1 MISVANVSKSYPG
14 KVLFEDLSF
23 TMSKGERMGLVGRNG
38 CGKSTLLKIII
49 GEIQPDSGRVVFPK
63 GYRVGYL
70 SQHLEF
76 KHSTVFEECCEGLE
90 VYEHYKAERI
100 LQGLGFTDEG
110 LNKSPLSF
118 SGGYQLRINLAKCIL
133 QEPDLLILDEPT
145 NYLDLLSLR
154 WLKDYLMTYPG
165 EIILITHDQYFMDRV
180 ITHTFGIAYGE
191 GKKIKGSSQK
201 YYDQIQIENEILTKS
216 KANQDQKIKEMERFI
231 ERFRAKASKA
241 SLAQSKMKA
250 LEKIDVISL
259 KDDEQTLGFHFS
271 YAPTPARRLLKAEN
285 LSFAYTEGEWLYKN
299 ISFELTPTDRIAIVG
314 QNGKGKTTLLR
325 QLAQELT
332 HQPDEVWL
340 HPQTK
345 IGFYHQ
351 TNKKDLSLNS
361 TVAEEIA
368 STNPLLTLTE
378 VRAIC
383 GAVMFSGDDALK
395 KIGVLS
401 GGEQARVLLGKILAF
416 PNNCLLLDEPT
427 NHLDRDA
434 VENLG
439 DEVKSFQGPVV
450 FVTHHEGLLHKL
462 ATHLIYFKNGQAHM
476 FAGTYQ
482 EFLDKIG
489 WEDESL
495 SKKKNVNSDLNEVGG
510 KSKASKSSNSNDN
523 LDKSVSSECSGV
535 SDGPV
540 RTPAEQQEIR
550 KKTNRLKKKMETLE
564 EEILKIEEDLESK
577 NNDLEK
583 IFMSSEGDK
592 NTLISEHYKVVGQI
606 QSGLQQK
613 YSDLETLMLELESLH

>member
-1 MISVANVSKSYPG
+1 MISVANISKSYPG

-38 CGKSTLLKIII
+38 CGKSTLLKMII

-76 KHSTVFEECCEGLE
+76 NQPTVLEECCEGLE

-100 LQGLGFTDEG
+100 LQGLGFTEEG
-110 LNKSPLSF
+110 LQKSPLSF

-154 WLKDYLMTYPG
+154 WLKDYLMSYPG
-165 EIILITHDQYFMDRV
+165 EIILITHDQYFMDQV
-180 ITHTFGIAYGE
+180 ITHTYGIAFGE

-201 YYDQIQIENEILTKS
+201 YYEQIKLESEILIKS

-250 LEKIDVISL
+250 LEKIDVIEL
-259 KDDEQTLGFHFS
+259 KEGEQSLGFRFA
-271 YAPTPARRLLKAEN
+271 YAPTPAKRLLKAEN
-285 LSFAYTEGEWLYKN
+285 LSYAYTDGDYLYKD

-325 QLAQELT
+325 QLAQELR
-332 HQPDEVWL
+332 HNPDEVWL

-351 TNKKDLSLNS
+351 TNKKDLSLDA

-383 GAVMFSGDDALK
+383 GAVMFGGDDALK

-434 VENLG
+434 VESLG
-439 DEVKSFQGPVV
+439 DEVKAFQGPVV

-462 ATHLIYFKNGQAHM
+462 ATHLIYFKNGQAHV

-482 EFLDKIG
+482 DFLDKVG
-489 WEDESL
+489 WDDESL
-495 SKKKNVNSDLNEVGG
+495 SAKKKQKGSTTTDYDESSQSEVAGVNEVT
-510 KSKASKSSNSNDN
+510 S
-523 LDKSVSSECSGV
+523 DKPQRSA
-535 SDGPV
+535 
-540 RTPAEQQEIR
+540 AEHQEIR

-577 NNDLEK
+577 NKDLEQ
-583 IFMSSEGDK
+583 IFMSNEGDK

-606 QSGLQQK
+606 QAGLQQK
-613 YSDLETLMLELESLH
+613 YADLEAIMLEFESLD

>member
-1 MISVANVSKSYPG
+1 MISVSNLTKSYPG
-14 KVLFEDLSF
+14 KVLFENLSL
-23 TMSKGERMGLVGRNG
+23 TISKGERLGLVGRNG
-38 CGKSTLLKIII
+38 CGKSTLLKMIV
-49 GEIQPDSGRVVFPK
+49 GEIQPDAGRVVFPK

-76 KHSTVFEECCEGLE
+76 TKPSVLEECCEGLE

-100 LQGLGFTDEG
+100 LQGLGFTEEG
-110 LNKSPLSF
+110 LQQSPQSF

-154 WLKDYLMTYPG
+154 WLKDYLIGYPG
-165 EIILITHDQYFMDRV
+165 EIILITHDQYFMDQV
-180 ITHTFGIAYGE
+180 ITHTFGIYQGE

-201 YYDQIQIENEILTKS
+201 YYDQIKLEQEILIKS

-241 SLAQSKMKA
+241 ALAQSKMKA
-250 LEKIDVISL
+250 LEKMEVIEL
-259 KDDEQTLGFHFS
+259 KDDEQTLGFHFT
-271 YAPTPARRLLKAEN
+271 YAPTPAKRLLKAEN
-285 LSFAYTEGEWLYKN
+285 LSFAYKPNEWLYQN
-299 ISFELTPTDRIAIVG
+299 ISFELAPGDRVAIVG

-325 QLAQELT
+325 HLAQEIT
-332 HQPDEVWL
+332 NQHEEVWL

-351 TNKKDLSLNS
+351 TNKKDLNLNA

-368 STNPLLTLTE
+368 ATNPLLTLTE
-378 VRAIC
+378 VRGIC

-439 DEVKSFQGPVV
+439 EEILKFPGPVV

-462 ATHLIYFKNGQAHM
+462 ATHLIYFKEGQAHV

-482 EFLDKIG
+482 DFLDKVG
-489 WEDESL
+489 WEDSPPGI
-495 SKKKNVNSDLNEVGG
+495 K
-510 KSKASKSSNSNDN
+510 KSSSEGAEKSTTKSNDT
-523 LDKSVSSECSGV
+523 E
-535 SDGPV
+535 GPQ
-540 RTPAEQQEIR
+540 RTAAEHQEYR
-550 KKTNRLKKKMETLE
+550 KKMNRLKKKIENLEDEIFKMEELLE
-564 EEILKIEEDLESK
+564 EKNKDLEA
-577 NNDLEK
+577 
-583 IFMSSEGDK
+583 IFMSNEGDK
-592 NTLISEHYKVVGQI
+592 NTLISEHYKSVGHI
-606 QSGLQQK
+606 QTELQQK
-613 YSDLETLMLELESLH
+613 YDELDILLKE